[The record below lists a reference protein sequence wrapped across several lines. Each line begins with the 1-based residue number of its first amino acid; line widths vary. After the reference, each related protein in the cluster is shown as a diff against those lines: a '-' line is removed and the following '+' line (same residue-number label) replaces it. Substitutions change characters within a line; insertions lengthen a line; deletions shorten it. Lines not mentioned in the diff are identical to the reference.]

1 VHPTAGIARAFLVIL
16 IALFLGGLVKFVYGR
31 GRAVGEGFVIKG
43 EPRQTLLTPAN
54 ATPPLTPLQAGGP
67 KEPAKPASEAL
78 NPPAKEVVV
87 HIAGAVKR
95 PGVYRFSPEA
105 RAQEAL
111 QQAGGANGNANL
123 DGINL
128 AARLEDGQQLYVPT
142 KAEYPQGGAA
152 PVTADAKKS
161 RGGNH
166 HGGSSGSNKL
176 TRPGQGAVNINT
188 ANAQQLQRL
197 PGVGP
202 AMSARIIAFR
212 KENGPFTEPEGLM
225 DVTGI
230 GEKKFAK
237 MKPFVRVR

>member
-1 VHPTAGIARAFLVIL
+1 VRPTAGMARAFLVIL

-31 GRAVGEGFVIKG
+31 GRAFGEGFVIKG
-43 EPRQTLLTPAN
+43 EPRQTLAPSAN
-54 ATPPLTPLQAGGP
+54 TTPPLSPLQAGEP

-95 PGVYRFSPEA
+95 PGVYHLSPDA

-111 QQAGGANGNANL
+111 RQAGGANVNANL

-128 AARLEDGQQLYVPT
+128 AAHLEDGQQLYVPT

-152 PVTADAKKS
+152 PVSADAKKS
-161 RGGNH
+161 RGGNPQR
-166 HGGSSGSNKL
+166 GSSGSNKL

-188 ANAQQLQRL
+188 ANAEQLQRL

-202 AMSARIIAFR
+202 AMSARILAFR